1 LLALRTARPSLHPAE
16 AERIARDL
24 YGLAVTIS
32 ALPGERDC
40 NFRLR
45 TANAPGADAPGT
57 DTREFVLKILDVA
70 TDADSTD
77 CLVSVLDHLA
87 EQDAALPVPRLF
99 PTQQGQAVGRFTG
112 EGIDYATC
120 LVSFLPGRL
129 FGAAP
134 PSMALL
140 QNLGATLARVDRALQ
155 GFFHPSLT
163 RRLAWDVRRLPE
175 LAQFSGYIESPPLR
189 ETIDRVA
196 SAFRASL
203 PRLRGLRSQAIHGD
217 CHGANL
223 LVDSTGQSICG
234 ILDFGDM
241 IHAPLIFEPAV
252 AMSELLTEAISPLDS
267 VAAVLRGYAQS
278 QTLQADE
285 VEVLYD
291 IVAARHAVT
300 VLVHAWRR
308 QHDRPGARV
317 LDQAAVHSGQSLEK
331 LLNAD
336 RQALTRTWHEAAGT
350 RPTVSA
356 SVAVPA
362 AAPPTA
368 PGVDLPR
375 RHRLMGAGA
384 ELFYEK
390 PLHFVRG
397 AGVWLYDPAG
407 RAYLDAYNNVPHVG
421 HAHPTVVA
429 AIQRQTAILATHS
442 RYLHEN
448 ILQYAEQLT
457 ARLPARLDTCIFV
470 NSGSEANDVAWR
482 MAQMATGHRGGMVM
496 DNAYHGITDA
506 VAALTPLAGRPH
518 DPRVVTI
525 AAPPARLRATDE
537 MDAAELAG
545 AVQEADG
552 AIARLAERGFSPA
565 AFYIDTGITSSGIFD
580 PPRAWAAAV
589 TARVRAAGG
598 FVVADEVQYGLGRSG
613 SHFWGFERRGLEP
626 DIVTMGKPVGNGYP
640 MGVVIANRALI
651 EAFQATF
658 GFFSTFGGNPV
669 AAAAGLA
676 VLEVLDGEELMASA
690 AATGAYL
697 RGQLESAAARHECL
711 GQVRGAGLL
720 LGLDVLGPNG
730 QEAKLRT
737 KRIVNA
743 LASEFRIL
751 IGYEGPGADILKLRP
766 PMPFRREH
774 ADLLVEAIDASATAV
789 DRGAA

>member
-1 LLALRTARPSLHPAE
+1 MLALRTSPPLLRPAE
-16 AERIARDL
+16 AERVARDL

-45 TANAPGADAPGT
+45 TADAPGAEAPGADA
-57 DTREFVLKILDVA
+57 REFVLKILDVS
-70 TDADSTD
+70 TDAESTD

-99 PTQQGQAVGRFTG
+99 PTQQGQAVGRFTADG
-112 EGIDYATC
+112 VDYATC

-129 FGAAP
+129 LAVSP
-134 PSMALL
+134 PSTALL

-175 LAQFSGYIESPPLR
+175 LAQFSGYIESAALR
-189 ETIDRVA
+189 EAIDRVA
-196 SAFRASL
+196 SAFRVSL

-217 CHGANL
+217 CHAANL
-223 LVDSTGQSICG
+223 LVDAGGQSICG

-241 IHAPLIFEPAV
+241 IHAPVIFEPAV
-252 AMSELLTEAISPLDS
+252 AMSELLTEAVTPLDS
-267 VAAVLRGYAQS
+267 VAAVLHGYAQG
-278 QTLQADE
+278 QTLRSDE
-285 VEVLYD
+285 VELLYD

-308 QHDRPGARV
+308 HHDLQGARV
-317 LDQAAVHSGQSLEK
+317 LDEAAVHSGRSLDR
-331 LLNAD
+331 LLSID

-350 RPTVSA
+350 LPLAA
-356 SVAVPA
+356 SVAMPA
-362 AAPPTA
+362 AAHEVELA
-368 PGVDLPR
+368 R

-390 PLHFVRG
+390 PVHLVRG
-397 AGVWLYDPAG
+397 AGVWLYDAQG
-407 RAYLDAYNNVPHVG
+407 RAYLDGYNNVPHVG

-429 AIQRQTAILATHS
+429 AIQRQTAILATHT
-442 RYLHEN
+442 RYLHGD
-448 ILQYAEQLT
+448 ILEYAEQLT
-457 ARLPARLDTCIFV
+457 ARLPAHLNTCIFV

-482 MAQMATGHRGGMVM
+482 MAQMATGHAGGLVM

-506 VAALTPLAGRPH
+506 VAALTPLVGRPH

-525 AAPPARLRATDE
+525 VPPPAHSRVGEE
-537 MDAAELAG
+537 MRPAELA
-545 AVQEADG
+545 AAEQDTDG
-552 AIARLAERGFSPA
+552 AIARLAERGFEPA

-580 PPRAWAAAV
+580 PPAAWAAAV

-598 FVVADEVQYGLGRSG
+598 LIVADEVQYGLGRSG
-613 SHFWGFERRGLEP
+613 SHFWGFERRGLNP

-640 MGVVIANRALI
+640 MGVVIANRALV
-651 EAFQATF
+651 EAFQARF

-676 VLEVLDGEELMASA
+676 VLRVLDQEQLMANA
-690 AATGAYL
+690 AATGGYL
-697 RGQLESAAARHECL
+697 RGQLESVAARHECL

-720 LGLDVLGPNG
+720 LGFDVLGRDA
-730 QEAKLRT
+730 QAAKLRT

-751 IGYEGPGADILKLRP
+751 IGYEGPEASILKLRP
-766 PMPFRREH
+766 PMPFGREH
-774 ADLLVEAIDASATAV
+774 ADLLVHAIDAAATAV
-789 DRGAA
+789 V

>member
-1 LLALRTARPSLHPAE
+1 MAGA
-16 AERIARDL
+16 
-24 YGLAVTIS
+24 IS

-45 TANAPGADAPGT
+45 TAGAPGADA
-57 DTREFVLKILDVA
+57 REFVLKILDVA
-70 TDADSTD
+70 TDAESTD
-77 CLVSVLDHLA
+77 CLVSVLDHVA

-99 PTQQGQAVGRFTG
+99 PTLRGARIGRFSG
-112 EGIDYATC
+112 DGVDYATC

-129 FGAAP
+129 LSASP
-134 PSMALL
+134 PSAALL
-140 QNLGATLARVDRALQ
+140 QNLGVTLARVDRALQ

-175 LAQFSGYIESPPLR
+175 LAQFISYIESAALR
-189 ETIDRVA
+189 ETVDRV
-196 SAFRASL
+196 SGAFRACL
-203 PRLRGLRSQAIHGD
+203 PRLRGLRSQAVHGD
-217 CHGANL
+217 CHAANL
-223 LVDSTGQSICG
+223 LVDFSGQSICG

-252 AMSELLTEAISPLDS
+252 AMSELLTEALAPLDS
-267 VAAVLRGYAQS
+267 VAAVLHGYAQS

-285 VEVLYD
+285 VELLYD

-308 QHDRPGARV
+308 HHDPQGARV
-317 LDQAAVHSGQSLEK
+317 LDEAAVHGGRSLDR

-336 RQALTRTWHEAAGT
+336 RLALTRTWHEAAGT
-350 RPTVSA
+350 LPVAA
-356 SVAVPA
+356 SVVVPPA
-362 AAPPTA
+362 HA
-368 PGVDLPR
+368 VDLAR
-375 RHRLMGAGA
+375 RHKLMGAGA

-397 AGVWLYDPAG
+397 AGVWLYDAQG
-407 RAYLDAYNNVPHVG
+407 RAYLDTYNNVPHVG

-429 AIQRQTAILATHS
+429 AIQRQTAILATHT

-448 ILQYAEQLT
+448 ILEYAEQLT
-457 ARLPARLDTCIFV
+457 ARLPAHLDACIFV

-482 MAQMATGHRGGMVM
+482 MAQMATGHRGGLVM
-496 DNAYHGITDA
+496 DHAYHGITDA
-506 VAALTPLAGRPH
+506 VAALTPGVGQPH
-518 DPRVVTI
+518 DPRVVTV
-525 AAPPARLRATDE
+525 APPPAHLRVSDE
-537 MDAAELAG
+537 MGSAELAA
-545 AVQEADG
+545 AVQDTDG
-552 AIARLAERGFSPA
+552 AIARLAERGFAPA
-565 AFYIDTGITSSGIFD
+565 AFYMDTGLTSSGIFD
-580 PPRAWAAAV
+580 PPAAWAAAV

-598 FVVADEVQYGLGRSG
+598 LVVADEVQYGLGRSG

-651 EAFQATF
+651 EAFQAKF

-676 VLEVLDGEELMASA
+676 VLKVLDVEQLMDNA
-690 AATGAYL
+690 AATGGYL
-697 RGQLESAAARHECL
+697 RAQLESVAARHECL
-711 GQVRGAGLL
+711 GRVRGVGLL
-720 LGLDVLGPNG
+720 LGLEV
-730 QEAKLRT
+730 QERDGSAAKLRT

-751 IGYEGPGADILKLRP
+751 IGYEGPEASILKLRP
-766 PMPFRREH
+766 PMPYRREH
-774 ADLLVEAIDASATAV
+774 ADLLVQAIDAAATAV
-789 DRGAA
+789 DGAH